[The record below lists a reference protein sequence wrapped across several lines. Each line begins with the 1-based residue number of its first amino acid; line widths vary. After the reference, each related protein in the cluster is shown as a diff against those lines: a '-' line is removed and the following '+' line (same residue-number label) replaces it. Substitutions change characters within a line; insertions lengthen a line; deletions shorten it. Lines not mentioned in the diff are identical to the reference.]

1 MVFITQGGGL
11 LGPPSSPQQ
20 QTLKLCS
27 TGKRRTRLL
36 PASGHNVFSNQL
48 IHSLSLCV
56 FPFQEDLFVDSLTRI
71 SQPTELRL
79 TPERSFSTTYDPCT
93 AHPGLLALRNTR
105 QLPLYARG
113 HFQQQNNQQ
122 KAHTCENCGTEQT
135 TKRDTRLQHKMEG
148 EGRELPLLNSARCV
162 PIR

>member
-1 MVFITQGGGL
+1 MVFTTQGGGL

-27 TGKRRTRLL
+27 TGKCRTRLP
-36 PASGHNVFSNQL
+36 PASGHVFSNQL

-56 FPFQEDLFVDSLTRI
+56 LPFQEDLFVDSLTRN

-105 QLPLYARG
+105 QLLLHARG
-113 HFQQQNNQQ
+113 HFQQQNNQK

-135 TKRDTRLQHKMEG
+135 TKRDTRLQHEMEG
-148 EGRELPLLNSARCV
+148 HGRELPLLNSARSV